1 MQSKSVFVVGGVLN
15 VGSVVCTWG
24 CGYWV
29 FFGGGGFGWG
39 WRVRGWEMGMVGGG
53 GCVWVGGAA
62 LGR

>member
-29 FFGGGGFGWG
+29 FFLGVASGGDGGCEVGRWG
-39 WRVRGWEMGMVGGG
+39 WLVGVAAYGCAGW
-53 GCVWVGGAA
+53 
-62 LGR
+62 L